1 MSKID
6 GSGEEKEGPGPC
18 THGVLNRRNITEGS
32 EFAGGSWESPRPCPV
47 KLTEDTG
54 RGQSRWFRVEACLI
68 MWSTPHFGVVLSWNL
83 GYLPR
88 DEAEAR
94 FK

>member
-1 MSKID
+1 MARFVEQFLPVPIRLVPED
-6 GSGEEKEGPGPC
+6 PFGS
-18 THGVLNRRNITEGS
+18 RRVRAQYILTEG
-32 EFAGGSWESPRPCPV
+32 
-47 KLTEDTG
+47 TG

-68 MWSTPHFGVVLSWNL
+68 MWSTPHFWGRPEREFGV
-83 GYLPR
+83 PAQ